1 MSFAQTATDTNMV
14 YLPHPVEP
22 QVFHVVEVMPEF
34 PGGEKAMMEFIQTNI
49 QYPDFEREN
58 DIQGRVVV
66 GFVVNEDGSIYDI
79 SIKKSVSKGLDKEA
93 IRVVKMFPKF
103 KPGKQQGKAVR
114 VAYVLPLMFKL
125 AGDAPATAVDTL
137 PHPLMVPPPSGVAT
151 REQYDK
157 DFIMPEFPGGNAALT
172 KFINAHNK
180 LNSSKTGKHQFVSV
194 MATIDTKGKVTNTSI
209 INGLNDTNNKEA
221 IRIMTTLPKF
231 KPALKS
237 GKPTM
242 WYYIIPVMFID

>member
-1 MSFAQTATDTNMV
+1 
-14 YLPHPVEP
+14 
-22 QVFHVVEVMPEF
+22 
-34 PGGEKAMMEFIQTNI
+34 MMKFIQTNI

-66 GFVVNEDGSIYDI
+66 GFIVNEDGSLTDI
-79 SIKKSVSKGLDKEA
+79 WVRKGVSKGLDKEA

-103 KPGKQQGKAVR
+103 KPGMQQGKAVK
-114 VAYVLPLMFKL
+114 VQFLLPLMFKL
-125 AGDAPATAVDTL
+125 AGDAPTAVDTM
-137 PHPLMVPPPSGVAT
+137 PHPLIIPPPSGVAS

-180 LNSSKTGKHQFVSV
+180 LNKSPTGKHQFVSV
-194 MATIDTKGKVTNTSI
+194 MVTIDTKGKVTNTSI
-209 INGLNDTNNKEA
+209 MNGLNDACNKEA
-221 IRIMTTLPKF
+221 NRIMMSLPKF